1 MEDLLQAIDDLKYQ
15 HDKLMNNIRTL
26 SSQGVQTDKLSKQFI
41 QDQVSFNNKTITIL
55 RKINNNIANVLDSV
69 APPPAPA
76 PAPPQQPAF
85 LAPQP
90 QYQAP
95 PALAQLPQYR
105 EEYGGKK
112 KTRKTKS
119 TSTW

>member
-26 SSQGVQTDKLSKQFI
+26 SSQGIQTDKLSKQFI

-76 PAPPQQPAF
+76 PPQQPAF

-95 PALAQLPQYR
+95 PAPAPAQLPQYR

-119 TSTW
+119 TSAW